1 MNMFTHL
8 KKKFGFTLV
17 ETVIVIAIFTIVMV
31 SINQMIAAFYRQN
44 AYAVEQSAAIA
55 SARDGVQVLVKDLRE
70 AVASQGGA
78 YPLEAASGNTITFYS
93 DIDRDDSVEKT
104 FYFIDSE
111 QRLVKEIFE
120 PTDTSPATYPGTA
133 TSVEY
138 AAEHVVN
145 ILYGDNIFTYYDG
158 DGVEIIPG
166 ADLDEVRFIEVNL
179 IVNVDPNRQPEE
191 FVLRSSAYLRNLKP
205 TLQ

>member
-1 MNMFTHL
+1 
-8 KKKFGFTLV
+8 
-17 ETVIVIAIFTIVMV
+17 
-31 SINQMIAAFYRQN
+31 
-44 AYAVEQSAAIA
+44 
-55 SARDGVQVLVKDLRE
+55 
-70 AVASQGGA
+70 
-78 YPLEAASGNTITFYS
+78 
-93 DIDRDDSVEKT
+93 
-104 FYFIDSE
+104 
-111 QRLVKEIFE
+111 
-120 PTDTSPATYPGTA
+120 TYPGTA

-138 AAEHVVN
+138 AADHVVN
-145 ILYGDNIFTYYDG
+145 ILYGDDIFTYYDG